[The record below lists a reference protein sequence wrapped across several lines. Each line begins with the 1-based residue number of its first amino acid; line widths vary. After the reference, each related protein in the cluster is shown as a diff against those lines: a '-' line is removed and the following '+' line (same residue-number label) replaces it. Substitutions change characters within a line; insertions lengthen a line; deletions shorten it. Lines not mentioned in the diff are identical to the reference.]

1 MSRQNHQLDPRDRSR
16 FHPCVL
22 VLGSLT
28 LVGIGLGACGSA
40 PDTVAQPIPETERQ
54 EAVGDDYHGTWIPDP
69 YRWLEDQDGAK
80 TAAWTTLQNGATEA
94 YLDAVSARE
103 RLRQRLTELWN
114 YPRVSAPGKAGE
126 SWYFSKND
134 GLQAQSV
141 IYKANSPTG
150 TGSVFLD
157 PNTFSKDG
165 TVSLAG
171 MSFSKDGHYAAY
183 AISRSGSDW
192 REWRVVDTQT
202 GELLP
207 DHIRWTKFTTATWL
221 PDGSG
226 FLYSRFKE
234 PEEGKAY
241 ESANRLATY
250 CLHKLRT
257 QQKDDVVV
265 YSDPDHPE
273 RRAGA
278 QLSDDGKFFVFTISS
293 GTDARNR
300 VSVLDVDRI
309 GQKPKPVF
317 TELTASYR
325 FLGNDGRVAYFLTDD
340 GAPRR
345 RIITVNVDNPQKD
358 VIKSEEDGSAETT
371 QQPIKEVAKDS
382 KELEDQQQAEKDK
395 KAGKTKPV
403 VKDWKTLIAQTTDT
417 LESARIVGERFIL
430 TYLRNA
436 HNVVVTSKLDG
447 TNVSPLSLPGLG
459 SASGFNGK
467 RTDELSF
474 FSFQTFTTPPSI
486 YLLNPKTG
494 DVSLHHQPK
503 LAYTPDDFVTR
514 QVAFQSADGTR
525 VPMFLVH
532 KKGIPLNGDNPTY
545 LYGYGGFNI
554 SLKPRFRANLI
565 AWLELGGVYAQ
576 PTLRG
581 GGEFGRDWHEAGML
595 EKKQNVFDDF
605 ISAARYLVRNDY
617 TRRERLAIG
626 GGSNGGLLVGA
637 TLTQAPNMFGAAIP
651 EVGVLDMLRYHKFTI
666 GHAWIPEYGSS
677 DDRKQ
682 FAVLRG
688 YSPLHNVQAGTPYP
702 PTMIMTGDHDDRVL
716 PGHSYKFAATLQ
728 RAQSGGAPILLRVAR
743 NSGHGSGKPV
753 AMRIAEAA
761 DRWAFLVGALGM
773 D

>member
-234 PEEGKAY
+234 PE
-241 ESANRLATY
+241 
-250 CLHKLRT
+250 
-257 QQKDDVVV
+257 
-265 YSDPDHPE
+265 
-273 RRAGA
+273 
-278 QLSDDGKFFVFTISS
+278 
-293 GTDARNR
+293 
-300 VSVLDVDRI
+300 
-309 GQKPKPVF
+309 
-317 TELTASYR
+317 
-325 FLGNDGRVAYFLTDD
+325 
-340 GAPRR
+340 
-345 RIITVNVDNPQKD
+345 
-358 VIKSEEDGSAETT
+358 
-371 QQPIKEVAKDS
+371 
-382 KELEDQQQAEKDK
+382 
-395 KAGKTKPV
+395 
-403 VKDWKTLIAQTTDT
+403 
-417 LESARIVGERFIL
+417 
-430 TYLRNA
+430 
-436 HNVVVTSKLDG
+436 
-447 TNVSPLSLPGLG
+447 
-459 SASGFNGK
+459 
-467 RTDELSF
+467 
-474 FSFQTFTTPPSI
+474 
-486 YLLNPKTG
+486 
-494 DVSLHHQPK
+494 
-503 LAYTPDDFVTR
+503 
-514 QVAFQSADGTR
+514 
-525 VPMFLVH
+525 
-532 KKGIPLNGDNPTY
+532 
-545 LYGYGGFNI
+545 
-554 SLKPRFRANLI
+554 
-565 AWLELGGVYAQ
+565 
-576 PTLRG
+576 
-581 GGEFGRDWHEAGML
+581 
-595 EKKQNVFDDF
+595 
-605 ISAARYLVRNDY
+605 
-617 TRRERLAIG
+617 
-626 GGSNGGLLVGA
+626 
-637 TLTQAPNMFGAAIP
+637 
-651 EVGVLDMLRYHKFTI
+651 
-666 GHAWIPEYGSS
+666 
-677 DDRKQ
+677 
-682 FAVLRG
+682 
-688 YSPLHNVQAGTPYP
+688 
-702 PTMIMTGDHDDRVL
+702 
-716 PGHSYKFAATLQ
+716 
-728 RAQSGGAPILLRVAR
+728 
-743 NSGHGSGKPV
+743 
-753 AMRIAEAA
+753 
-761 DRWAFLVGALGM
+761 
-773 D
+773 